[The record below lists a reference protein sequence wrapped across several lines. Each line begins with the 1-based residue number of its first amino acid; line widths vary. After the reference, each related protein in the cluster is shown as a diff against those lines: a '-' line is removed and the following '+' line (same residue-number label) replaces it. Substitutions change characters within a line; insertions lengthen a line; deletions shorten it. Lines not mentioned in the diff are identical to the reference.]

1 VNRDELNQIGLV
13 KEGTFMATQKLSVAL
28 KRVYDE
34 PSTTDGTRV
43 LVERLWPRG
52 ISKQRAHIDVWLKD
66 IAPGTE
72 LRKWFNHD
80 PQKFQEFR
88 RRYETEL
95 QSEVAQDALTRLR
108 EIAKHGQLTLVFAA
122 HDIDHS
128 NAVILQDLL

>member
-1 VNRDELNQIGLV
+1 M
-13 KEGTFMATQKLSVAL
+13 TPQKLSVAL
-28 KRVYDE
+28 KRAYDE
-34 PSTTDGTRV
+34 PAPSDGTRV

-52 ISKQRAHIDVWLKD
+52 ISKERAHIDMWLKD
-66 IAPGTE
+66 VAPSTE

-95 QSEVAQDALTRLR
+95 KAKAAQEALTSLL

-122 HDIDHS
+122 RDSDLS
-128 NAVILQDLL
+128 NAAILRDILLHSS